1 MRRHP
6 TTQPPSTDQALQ
18 TLSRIEVVDTAQAV
32 VEVLLEP
39 PDLESVLGRCVI
51 VFGEVRLHLKIE
63 LRIFFEAGIS
73 PKPQAKEAL
82 KKEGFAVRYETRA
95 DYAKIEF
102 DEPPPNS
109 P

>member
-51 VFGEVRLHLKIE
+51 VFGEFRLHLKIE

-73 PKPQAKEAL
+73 PKPQAKEASQTQVL
-82 KKEGFAVRYETRA
+82 RCIPHLPREHC
-95 DYAKIEF
+95 IEA
-102 DEPPPNS
+102 
-109 P
+109 